1 MQKGKKMKKI
11 CIYNDKGG
19 VGKTTSVINI
29 AYAMHKNNKKVLV
42 VDCDRQKNCF
52 SFFSAECDSLPK
64 VIPTAYE
71 NISNTTYS
79 NYNELSESEKEGYDY
94 ILFDLPPNLT
104 DTVVEILNSSDK
116 VYVPLM
122 LRQFELSGLVNI
134 TEVCNAKLGGIFVVM
149 HKNKKQDNEILEEVK
164 NSLGNKM
171 MKAVVPY
178 AESVINSQRELLPLE
193 VYFTEKKIP
202 QAFKNCWRI
211 ADAYNE
217 LATEI
222 MEGVEE

>member
-1 MQKGKKMKKI
+1 MKKI

-29 AYAMHKNNKKVLV
+29 AYAMHKADKKVLV

-52 SFFSAECDSLPK
+52 SFFLTDNDKFPK

-71 NISNTTYS
+71 NISNTTYGC
-79 NYNELSESEKEGYDY
+79 YCELTEKEKEGYDY

-104 DTVVEILNSSDK
+104 DSVVEILNSSDK
-116 VYVPLM
+116 VFVPLM

-134 TEVCNAKLGGIFVVM
+134 TEVCDAKLGGIFVVM
-149 HKNKKQDNEILEEVK
+149 HKNKKQDNEIFEEVK
-164 NSLGNKM
+164 NALGDKM
-171 MKAVVPY
+171 MNAVIPY

-202 QAFKNCWRI
+202 TSFKNCWKI
-211 ADAYNE
+211 ADSYNE
-217 LATEI
+217 LANEI
-222 MEGVEE
+222 MREVK